1 MAPCEEAGRHR
12 PANAIT
18 SNVITISRHFCARP
32 RASRHTRFEI
42 AAQAI
47 ALRRRERL
55 PRVASTRAARCRGRP
70 TRRHCRGR
78 APAAGRCAPA
88 TRRADA
94 AGRARHNSRTA
105 VASRPASARTLRRDA
120 PALRPDRPHRAVTAV
135 RPTGAAPADDRVPPR
150 APQRYFRAASPARPT
165 PCRDVERGVWHTRVE
180 WYGPFGAASS
190 GGRARKRAARTVA
203 RSATGDGKL
212 KTIGK
217 HHPAAGGKR

>member
-1 MAPCEEAGRHR
+1 MAPYEEAGRHR

-18 SNVITISRHFCARP
+18 SYVITISRHFRARP

-42 AAQAI
+42 AALAI
-47 ALRRRERL
+47 APRRRERL

-120 PALRPDRPHRAVTAV
+120 PALPPDRPHRAVTAI

-150 APQRYFRAASPARPT
+150 APQDISVPHRRRDRRRARTLSGAYGTHVSNGTDHLAR
-165 PCRDVERGVWHTRVE
+165 RARAD
-180 WYGPFGAASS
+180 
-190 GGRARKRAARTVA
+190 GRASAPHA
-203 RSATGDGKL
+203 RSREARQATEN
-212 KTIGK
+212 
-217 HHPAAGGKR
+217 